1 MVKPMQVHW
10 IWYSGRNISDRCKRM
25 LLEYFRDA
33 EEIYAAS
40 EEKLLQVPEMTE
52 ELCRELMDKD
62 LTEAQRLENVS
73 RRMHIS
79 LMTFADAKYP
89 ARLRS
94 LHDAPVALYY
104 QGVLPDWDHMPV
116 IGIVGTRQATSYG
129 CELAASMSS
138 QIAACGGMVVSGG
151 AKGIDTVALESA
163 LAAGG
168 PVVAVLAGGLDRPY
182 PASNIPLFRKICATG
197 CLLSEYPP
205 GTASNGWHFP
215 IRNRII
221 AGISNGLLV
230 VEAPAKSGALI
241 SARHALEQGRDV
253 FSVPG
258 SVTAPTCAGTNA
270 LLQEGARA
278 VLSGWDV
285 MKEYEMLYPDCVRRQ
300 DARGRVERPVQKV
313 AQRPELPKTADKK
326 SIDKLEKSTYSGG
339 HTAKSAL
346 AAEEQTLVA
355 CVEAGASLMD
365 EIIANSGLNAAE
377 AKKILTRLA
386 LRKVLVLHPGGR
398 VTLK

>member
-1 MVKPMQVHW
+1 
-10 IWYSGRNISDRCKRM
+10 M

-40 EEKLLQVPEMTE
+40 EQKLQQIPEMTE
-52 ELCRELMDKD
+52 EILQALTDKD
-62 LTEAQRLENVS
+62 LSEATRLENIC

-79 LMTFADAKYP
+79 VLTFTDARYP
-89 ARLRS
+89 ARLRT
-94 LHDAPVALYY
+94 LHDAPVLVYY
-104 QGVLPDWDHMPV
+104 QGMLPDWNHMPV

-138 QIAACGGMVVSGG
+138 QIALCGGMVISGG
-151 AKGIDTVALESA
+151 AKGIDSVAMESA
-163 LAAGG
+163 LNAGG

-182 PASNIPLFRKICATG
+182 PASNIPLFRRVCQTG
-197 CLLSEYPP
+197 CLISEYPP
-205 GTASNGWHFP
+205 GTPSNGWHFP
-215 IRNRII
+215 VRNRII
-221 AGISNGLLV
+221 SGISDGLLV

-258 SVTAPTCAGTNA
+258 SVTSPTSAGTNA

-285 MKEYEMLYPDCVRRQ
+285 MKEYEALYPGKIRRQ
-300 DARGRVERPVQKV
+300 NMPQRREPPVENV
-313 AQRPELPKTADKK
+313 AQKPKVPMHDDKK
-326 SIDKLEKSTYSGG
+326 SIDKSEKSTYSGA
-339 HTAKSAL
+339 HTACSAL
-346 AAEEQTLVA
+346 TEQEQTLVK
-355 CVEAGASLMD
+355 CIETGGSLTD
-365 EIIANSGLNAAE
+365 EIIARAGINAAE

-398 VTLK
+398 VTRNQPINE

>member
-1 MVKPMQVHW
+1 
-10 IWYSGRNISDRCKRM
+10 M

-40 EEKLLQVPEMTE
+40 EQKLQQIPEMTE
-52 ELCRELMDKD
+52 EILQALTDKD
-62 LTEAQRLENVS
+62 LSEATRLENIC

-79 LMTFADAKYP
+79 VLTFTDARYP
-89 ARLRS
+89 ARLRT
-94 LHDAPVALYY
+94 LHDAPVLVYY
-104 QGVLPDWDHMPV
+104 QGMLPDWNHMPV

-138 QIAACGGMVVSGG
+138 QIALCGGMVISGG
-151 AKGIDTVALESA
+151 AKGIDSVAMESA
-163 LAAGG
+163 LNAGG

-182 PASNIPLFRKICATG
+182 PASNIPLFRRVCQTG
-197 CLLSEYPP
+197 CLISEYPP
-205 GTASNGWHFP
+205 GTPSNGWHFP
-215 IRNRII
+215 VRNRII
-221 AGISNGLLV
+221 SGISDGVLV

-258 SVTAPTCAGTNA
+258 SVTSPTSAGTNA

-285 MKEYEMLYPDCVRRQ
+285 MKEYEALYPGKIRRQ
-300 DARGRVERPVQKV
+300 NMPQRREPPAENV
-313 AQRPELPKTADKK
+313 AQKPKVPMHDDKK
-326 SIDKLEKSTYSGG
+326 SIDKSEKSTYSGA
-339 HTAKSAL
+339 HTACSAL
-346 AAEEQTLVA
+346 TEQEQTLVK
-355 CVEAGASLMD
+355 CIETGGSLTD
-365 EIIANSGLNAAE
+365 EIIARAGINAAE

-398 VTLK
+398 VTRNQPINE

>member
-1 MVKPMQVHW
+1 
-10 IWYSGRNISDRCKRM
+10 M

-40 EEKLLQVPEMTE
+40 EQKLRQIPEMTE
-52 ELCRELMDKD
+52 EILQALTDKD
-62 LTEAQRLENVS
+62 LSEATRLENIC

-79 LMTFADAKYP
+79 VLTFTDARYP
-89 ARLRS
+89 ARLRT
-94 LHDAPVALYY
+94 LHDAPVLVYY
-104 QGVLPDWDHMPV
+104 QGMLPDWNHMPV

-138 QIAACGGMVVSGG
+138 QIALCGGMVISGG
-151 AKGIDTVALESA
+151 AKGIDSVAMESA
-163 LAAGG
+163 LNAGG

-182 PASNIPLFRKICATG
+182 PASNIPLFRRVCQTG
-197 CLLSEYPP
+197 CLISEYPP
-205 GTASNGWHFP
+205 GTPSNGWHFP
-215 IRNRII
+215 VRNRII
-221 AGISNGLLV
+221 SGISDGLLV

-258 SVTAPTCAGTNA
+258 SVTSPTSAGTNA

-285 MKEYEMLYPDCVRRQ
+285 MKEYEALYPGKIRRQ
-300 DARGRVERPVQKV
+300 NMPQRRESPAENV
-313 AQRPELPKTADKK
+313 AQKPKVPMHDDKK
-326 SIDKLEKSTYSGG
+326 SIDKSEKSTYSGA
-339 HTAKSAL
+339 HTACSAL
-346 AAEEQTLVA
+346 TEQEQTLVK
-355 CVEAGASLMD
+355 CIETGGSLTD
-365 EIIANSGLNAAE
+365 EIIARAGINAAE

-398 VTLK
+398 VTRNQPINE